1 MLTFIIILAASLI
14 SAVLFGVLAAAPFW
28 QALLLFLGVF
38 LGLQILLILF
48 FYFGSLK
55 TDKDKPLEKQNKISR
70 LGCGQLI
77 GLANVYMAVRAHIIN
92 EDKLPKDERFLLV
105 CNHRTC
111 VDPLIIMDKLRK
123 YNISFISK
131 PSNMQIPI
139 GGRIA
144 HGAGFLAIDRE
155 NNRNALKTILTA
167 ADYIKR
173 DICSMA
179 VYPEGT
185 RSKTNELLPFHAG
198 SFKIAQK
205 AHCPLVIC
213 SVWGVEKLKFWKY
226 ITGNDVYLKVLD
238 VVPADKVKEMSTGE
252 LADYSRDIIEKSL
265 AEVEN
270 V

>member
-1 MLTFIIILAASLI
+1 MLTFILFLGLSLL
-14 SAVLFGVLAAAPFW
+14 SGGLFCALGQAPVW
-28 QALLLFLGVF
+28 QGLLLFLGVF
-38 LGLQILLILF
+38 VGLHVLYILF
-48 FYFGSLK
+48 FYFGSLSSDNK
-55 TDKDKPLEKQNKISR
+55 KPLSKQNKISR
-70 LGCGQLI
+70 MACGQLI
-77 GLANVYMAVRAHIIN
+77 GLANIYMAVRAHIIN
-92 EDKLPKDERFLLV
+92 EDILPKDQRFLLV

-131 PSNMQIPI
+131 PSNMEMPFA
-139 GGRIA
+139 GRIA
-144 HGAGFLAIDRE
+144 YGAGFLPIDRE

-185 RSKTNELLPFHAG
+185 RSRTNELLPFHAG

-205 AHCPLVIC
+205 AGCPLVIC
-213 SVWGVEKLKFWKY
+213 SVWGVEKLRFWRY
-226 ITGNDVYLKVLD
+226 IKGNDVYLKVLD
-238 VVPADKVKEMSTGE
+238 VLSAEKVKAMSTGE
-252 LADYSRDIIEKSL
+252 LADYSRNIIEESL
-265 AEVEN
+265 KEVEN